1 MRSHKYIDVPT
12 LAIII
17 SFTVYNPQLDSYASV
32 LQLYERSSSQY
43 MFGARSVILPFK
55 LSGFKRNDQG
65 IMSIDVARIIL
76 LFYVFYLLAANMVN
90 PSIYN
95 RLFNFSAQREIL
107 KMHSRFRVFYIKANT
122 LLSLSFK

>member
-1 MRSHKYIDVPT
+1 MRSQKYIDVPT

-76 LFYVFYLLAANMVN
+76 LFYVFYLLAANMV
-90 PSIYN
+90 SYSMYN
-95 RLFNFSAQREIL
+95 LMFNLVLRG
-107 KMHSRFRVFYIKANT
+107 KY
-122 LLSLSFK
+122 

>member
-90 PSIYN
+90 PSIYKTVC
-95 RLFNFSAQREIL
+95 LIL
-107 KMHSRFRVFYIKANT
+107 VLRGKY
-122 LLSLSFK
+122 